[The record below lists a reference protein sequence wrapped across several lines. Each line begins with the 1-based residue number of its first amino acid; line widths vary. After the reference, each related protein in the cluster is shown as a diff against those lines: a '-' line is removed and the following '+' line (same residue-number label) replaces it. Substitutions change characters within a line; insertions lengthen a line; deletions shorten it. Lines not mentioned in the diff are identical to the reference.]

1 MRKQLLFTT
10 IIATL
15 VLCACAKEKTVS
27 DDVSTE
33 ENRTVSDGVSIEENS
48 DLAASQEETDVIDHT
63 KSPKSREEVNIDAE
77 SAALYDKFLA
87 NEVKTTFYKKG
98 DNSDLYFLS
107 AFLKD
112 GENYTL
118 SEIID
123 GEISYRRDKYQEN
136 LKFDVFK
143 DSYIDCGLDGDIE
156 MVVEIYFEESHF
168 PLYMIIKNVA
178 GSLKVCFAGS
188 NSGRKGTDIEYN
200 GVVSEYGGRIKA
212 DGLDNFYDL
221 FIDPMTEESLKYYH
235 LPTDYIDLLIYGS
248 SMLADNKYTKHTDA
262 RSRRLRRYQLISVYT
277 YQVLANAYGEYMI
290 QDKHTNNPTFAVKQ
304 SAVIDAFL
312 TDNITSD
319 DSYINALRDVET
331 TNSVTTKG
339 PSGMNSDRA
348 YTLDKRAYDESMIN
362 VLGMSTG
369 FAGNVGITRQ
379 ATKC

>member
-1 MRKQLLFTT
+1 MKKIYIIYERAGRIEDVKGGIYLENKLLVRKQLLFTT

-87 NEVKTTFYKKG
+87 DEVKTTFYKKG

-156 MVVEIYFEESHF
+156 MVVEIYFEESLF

-200 GVVSEYGGRIKA
+200 GVVSEYLSFGR
-212 DGLDNFYDL
+212 
-221 FIDPMTEESLKYYH
+221 ESNIENYA
-235 LPTDYIDLLIYGS
+235 YIDAKGDYNSWYENENHRYFGGDEGDTLYDCFNVDSNIFRGVEELRVSFIRFDNEQEYAQFFLLDDYDGEEIDDVPINGVNPYDEARKILTEKGYPIIS
-248 SMLADNKYTKHTDA
+248 SEEATTLIDN
-262 RSRRLRRYQLISVYT
+262 RRREI
-277 YQVLANAYGEYMI
+277 G
-290 QDKHTNNPTFAVKQ
+290 
-304 SAVIDAFL
+304 L
-312 TDNITSD
+312 TDEIY
-319 DSYINALRDVET
+319 SYE
-331 TNSVTTKG
+331 G
-339 PSGMNSDRA
+339 
-348 YTLDKRAYDESMIN
+348 
-362 VLGMSTG
+362 
-369 FAGNVGITRQ
+369 
-379 ATKC
+379 